1 MSQQATLDD
10 RAFEHNAQ
18 THAPEVKEEV
28 MPLPKWLMRIYYIF
42 PIILYVPD
50 VIFNYFVYS
59 KGVSTPFNV
68 SDVTTYPEN
77 ALWLFLA
84 LGIVGMAWLLSIL
97 APWHWVRNNKFQSV
111 MCWVGVL
118 IATAITTWNS
128 LAYRMSQTNSPFPTD
143 KWVADTFHITLAGFS
158 PTTILV
164 SISPPFWGLFWAIVQ
179 PAERRRSAHEEQQSH
194 EARMLKITLDAEMK
208 AAKANAN
215 ATVREAQLKG
225 LAASMKAARSQIG
238 SAVATAT
245 NNEDNN
251 SAVAEQDES
260 AMPSERVVALPN
272 GSIRRLSER
281 RNWNDETT
289 ESGEHEILRG
299 AAASMSFSVAT
310 QSRDD
315 VFQAPEGDI
324 NYRSAQ
330 GSQSNERGPSTF
342 EGETLLGTSR
352 PGMPRASTLL
362 RNYADGEHVMRT
374 IDGDVETMRN
384 RGMKI
389 TIKTFAEF
397 KGIELTQSKQLLAK
411 WREWKQNQGVDQR
424 EAVEQR

>member
-1 MSQQATLDD
+1 MTTLSVTSHEAVPNPQPLLTGMA
-10 RAFEHNAQ
+10 R
-18 THAPEVKEEV
+18 KEDA
-28 MPLPKWLMRIYYIF
+28 MPLPQWLMRVYYIF

-59 KGVSTPFNV
+59 KGVSTPFNPY
-68 SDVTTYPEN
+68 DIATYPEN

-97 APWHWVRNNKFQSV
+97 APWHWVRNNRFQSV

-143 KWVADTFHITLAGFS
+143 RWIADTFHITLQGFS

-225 LAASMKAARSQIG
+225 LAASVKAARSQIG
-238 SAVATAT
+238 AAANAT
-245 NNEDNN
+245 NTEVIGSETHHAFTDRTLT
-251 SAVAEQDES
+251 DEETIEHVL
-260 AMPSERVVALPN
+260 MTPHLPASSL
-272 GSIRRLSER
+272 GIRRVADEHPDDER
-281 RNWNDETT
+281 YLVTAGDRLTSTIRDGQNN
-289 ESGEHEILRG
+289 
-299 AAASMSFSVAT
+299 AT
-310 QSRDD
+310 QAARLPAGTLAGL
-315 VFQAPEGDI
+315 V
-324 NYRSAQ
+324 SA
-330 GSQSNERGPSTF
+330 S
-342 EGETLLGTSR
+342 
-352 PGMPRASTLL
+352 PRA
-362 RNYADGEHVMRT
+362 R
-374 IDGDVETMRN
+374 
-384 RGMKI
+384 KQ
-389 TIKTFAEF
+389 
-397 KGIELTQSKQLLAK
+397 KGS
-411 WREWKQNQGVDQR
+411 
-424 EAVEQR
+424 

>member
-1 MSQQATLDD
+1 MSQQAILDA
-10 RAFEHNAQ
+10 RTFEHNAQ
-18 THAPEVKEEV
+18 PHVTDVKEEV
-28 MPLPKWLMRIYYIF
+28 MPLPQWLMRIYYIF

-68 SDVTTYPEN
+68 YDIATYPEN

-111 MCWVGVL
+111 MCWFGVL
-118 IATAITTWNS
+118 VATAITTWNS
-128 LAYRMSQTNSPFPTD
+128 LAYRMSQTTPAFPTD
-143 KWVADTFHITLAGFS
+143 KWIADTFHITLQGFS

-238 SAVATAT
+238 VATANAT
-245 NNEDNN
+245 RSEGIGSETYHSD
-251 SAVAEQDES
+251 ADRPLADE
-260 AMPSERVVALPN
+260 
-272 GSIRRLSER
+272 
-281 RNWNDETT
+281 
-289 ESGEHEILRG
+289 
-299 AAASMSFSVAT
+299 
-310 QSRDD
+310 
-315 VFQAPEGDI
+315 
-324 NYRSAQ
+324 
-330 GSQSNERGPSTF
+330 
-342 EGETLLGTSR
+342 
-352 PGMPRASTLL
+352 
-362 RNYADGEHVMRT
+362 
-374 IDGDVETMRN
+374 
-384 RGMKI
+384 
-389 TIKTFAEF
+389 
-397 KGIELTQSKQLLAK
+397 
-411 WREWKQNQGVDQR
+411 
-424 EAVEQR
+424 EAVENADTHMPAPSVGIRRVADEHPHDERYLVTAGDRLTSTIRDSQNTVTRAARLPAGTLAGLVSASPRARKQKGS